1 MTMTMMMMT
10 TTTTTTAA
18 AAAMMMA
25 GEVLFLV
32 ACVSLLVL
40 GFSSI
45 TVKRLKP
52 LSRNFQHRLGIW
64 EWFCDYPVKV

>member
-1 MTMTMMMMT
+1 MTMMMT
-10 TTTTTTAA
+10 TTTAAA

-52 LSRNFQHRLGIW
+52 SSRNFQHRLGM
-64 EWFCDYPVKV
+64 VL